1 MLVSK
6 FPNTAIQSALWIVGK
21 WGIEEKAGK
30 GEYDE
35 AIIKYSDWDQWFVNF
50 FSFAYNKNIKAISF
64 INEDWTQLNIEGI
77 STWQDSRLQNNP
89 QVANA

>member
-1 MLVSK
+1 M
-6 FPNTAIQSALWIVGK
+6 VGK
-21 WGIEEKAGK
+21 WGIAEKAGK

-64 INEDWTQLNIEGI
+64 INEDWT
-77 STWQDSRLQNNP
+77 
-89 QVANA
+89 